1 MYARVR
7 AERMRKMKQ
16 NKVKKMIGT
25 MAMIVAATGLLA
37 GCGNSEERSAE
48 MAAQSQA
55 VEDSASENS
64 SADSEGME
72 TETAA
77 LSMELEVRFGDSGEP
92 FEMHM
97 ENNET
102 AQAIVRYVGTSDWRL
117 PIYDRDDDVDYS
129 VMEYYDIPS
138 RYEIPAS
145 PETVTEAKAGDV
157 FYSEP
162 NRIVLFYHDAEIS
175 EEYVKIGTFDATDEF
190 ISAVE
195 NNPVLEGWGNKI
207 IQIAQP

>member
-25 MAMIVAATGLLA
+25 MAMIVAATELLA

-138 RYEIPAS
+138 RYEILPARKQS
-145 PETVTEAKAGDV
+145 QKRKQEMYSDPTPTVLYCFIMMQRFPK
-157 FYSEP
+157 SMLRLEP
-162 NRIVLFYHDAEIS
+162 LMRQMSLSAQWKTTRCWKDGEIRLFR
-175 EEYVKIGTFDATDEF
+175 
-190 ISAVE
+190 
-195 NNPVLEGWGNKI
+195 
-207 IQIAQP
+207 

>member
-157 FYSEP
+157 FYSDP